1 MGTTGIATDMGMVG
15 STGIATGMG
24 MVGSTI
30 PTDMGMVGSTGIT
43 TGMGMVGSTIP
54 TDMGMIGS
62 TLPTGINTG
71 FPTTMGINS
80 TYPTGGISSSM
91 DLNNDGFVTSGEM
104 SRYNAGERRL
114 NF

>member
-30 PTDMGMVGSTGIT
+30 PTDMGMVGSTTIT
-43 TGMGMVGSTIP
+43 TGMGMV
-54 TDMGMIGS
+54 GS